1 MRRAT
6 SFASALL
13 PAALLL
19 AAMASPAAAGPHGG
33 GGGGGHFAGG
43 GGAPRWRGRIRASR
57 GWRTGRW
64 RCASAARRGTTRL
77 SRRSSAGM
85 ARRVVP
91 ARRLLRTWLLPPQP
105 GFHRARRPRRLL
117 RRWLAVLRLRGLS
130 LLLPVLVSVPVLR
143 VSDHVSAS
151 SRVPGP
157 AVPEPAVSSRS
168 AIPSRRGSRRRLPA
182 PARRRLPTSPR
193 ARLLRP
199 PDPPTATSSSIA
211 SRRMPPSTSTDASG

>member
-6 SFASALL
+6 TFASALL

-19 AAMASPAAAGPHGG
+19 AAMARSRGCGPARRGRWRRPFRRGRWRR
-33 GGGGGHFAGG
+33 
-43 GGAPRWRGRIRASR
+43 APRWGIRAAR
-57 GWRTGRW
+57 GWRAGRW

-105 GFHRARRPRRLL
+105 RFHRARRPRRLL
-117 RRWLAVLRLRGLS
+117 RRWLAVLRLRGVS

-157 AVPEPAVSSRS
+157 AVPGPAVSSRS
-168 AIPSRRGSRRRLPA
+168 AIPSRRGSTAASRCRR
-182 PARRRLPTSPR
+182 
-193 ARLLRP
+193 
-199 PDPPTATSSSIA
+199 ATA
-211 SRRMPPSTSTDASG
+211 SRRAPGRGSSGRRIHLWLRPAP